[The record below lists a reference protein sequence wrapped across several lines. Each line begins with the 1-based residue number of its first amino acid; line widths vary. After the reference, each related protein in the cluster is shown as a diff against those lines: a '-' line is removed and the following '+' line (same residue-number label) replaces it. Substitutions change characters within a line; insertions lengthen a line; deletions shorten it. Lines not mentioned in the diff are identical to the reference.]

1 MNLFR
6 EPVML
11 VANRATSLCLIPIVI
26 FFHHLLYLFIRK
38 FIRSLLKMMRNE
50 QLGETESSTRATNFA
65 VQPFFGVEQVIVNN
79 TNFMPFAKKN
89 IIPFEKENIIPLK
102 KKNCRNKPEGR
113 KTALAGASLFTSHLL
128 EIQTWTCL
136 LPVLIRNLFSSIYL
150 LNLFR
155 RGKIF

>member
-1 MNLFR
+1 
-6 EPVML
+6 ML

-50 QLGETESSTRATNFA
+50 QLVEVESSTRTNNFD
-65 VQPFFGVEQVIVNN
+65 VQPGFFFGVEQEIVNN
-79 TNFMPFAKKN
+79 TN
-89 IIPFEKENIIPLK
+89 IISLK

-136 LPVLIRNLFSSIYL
+136 LPVLIRKLFSTIYL
-150 LNLFR
+150 LNWFR

>member
-1 MNLFR
+1 
-6 EPVML
+6 ML
-11 VANRATSLCLIPIVI
+11 VANRATSLCLIPTVI

-50 QLGETESSTRATNFA
+50 QLVEVESSTRTNNFD
-65 VQPFFGVEQVIVNN
+65 VKPVFFGVEQEIVNN
-79 TNFMPFAKKN
+79 TN
-89 IIPFEKENIIPLK
+89 IIQ
-102 KKNCRNKPEGR
+102 KNCRNKPEGR